1 MTGLGRIGLS
11 GLAVAVAASLAFPPA
26 FAADGPAPDAAA
38 PEPVTVAILGD
49 SLAGDFCRGMRRAL
63 DGVEG
68 YEVLCWSHPSSGLTR
83 VDFFDWDA
91 TLRDYLSAHE
101 IDVAVA
107 TFGMNDA
114 QRIVLPDA
122 VLDFGDEKW
131 AEVYGARMDGIVAQL
146 KQAEV
151 EVVWVGLPTASSRR
165 YSEKL
170 GWLNGIY
177 ESHAADLG
185 VGYLSLWA
193 MTSDENGRYLSTLPD
208 RDGRPRPA
216 RQSDGIHFS
225 MEGETLIACALLPLL
240 PGGEAVSGT
249 SRHC

>member
-1 MTGLGRIGLS
+1 MIRS
-11 GLAVAVAASLAFPPA
+11 GFPGMLAALAALMIPQAVGAEATAPAAEAPA
-26 FAADGPAPDAAA
+26 
-38 PEPVTVAILGD
+38 EPTRVAILGD

-63 DGVEG
+63 DGVDG
-68 YEVLCWSHPSSGLTR
+68 FEVLCWSHPSSGLTR
-83 VDFFDWDA
+83 IDFFDWDA
-91 TLRDYLSAHE
+91 TLRDYLATND

-122 VLDFGDEKW
+122 VLDFGQEDW
-131 AEVYGARMDGIVAQL
+131 AKVYGDRMDGIVDQL
-146 KQAEV
+146 QAAEV
-151 EVVWVGLPTASSRR
+151 DVVWVGLPTASSRR

-177 ESHAADLG
+177 ESHAAAQG
-185 VGYLSLWA
+185 VDYLSLWA
-193 MTSDENGRYLSTLPD
+193 MTADENGRYLSTLSG

-225 MEGETLIACALLPLL
+225 MEGETLIACALLPYL
-240 PGGEAVSGT
+240 PGGEAVAGA